1 MYINFGSINSRQAAD
16 GSCTAPLTVDSC
28 GTCRLKKH
36 ASLPTIMRY
45 DENAYQLF
53 YIAAGK
59 AHFWF
64 DDAEHVVTAG
74 HMVLYRPQEE
84 RRYIYYL
91 EDHPEVFWVYFS
103 GSEAAAVL
111 QAHEIPLDGHVFY
124 SGIMPEYKNTFR
136 RMIQELQLCQYAY
149 RDYTA
154 GLFQMMLVL
163 VSRQRQE
170 RRSINGTTRE
180 QIEAAAAYFNEN
192 YTARINVDEYAESL
206 HMSTAWF
213 IRSFK
218 QYVGLSP
225 ARYIQSLRIVNAQR
239 LLERTKY
246 SIGEVSEIVGYD
258 NPLYFSRVFK
268 KETGLSPAQYRKAER
283 AGEQP
288 SNPQE
293 EDACTPPIS
302 TKTAIHSIIPP
313 YTLVWGLFM
322 FAAAICVSILLG
334 VLVWALP
341 GRLCDRRV
349 THADVLAGPGIVL
362 AVWIIAACV
371 FAQPGLAQGF
381 DLFRL
386 LAINGAALWACGT
399 VLLLRLRSGRR
410 YRTLWTVAALLI
422 AAIGLEVFVGNAP
435 YFATHGYQP
444 VDLRAYLQ
452 DAPADGEPIA
462 LNDEHSTLTFTGIHQ
477 PLYNVALDGVVYQYD
492 GNYPQ
497 DQNPLFILWVSG
509 TDEASTA
516 PRQSWQWQ
524 AAPRAA
530 RSLVRTLDFSGAVDT
545 LTLQAEGYSGEYRS
559 YDLNYTVQAVLANV
573 PRPMDFSLLRLAVVY
588 LALLALWGLRPGAA
602 AWHEAYLTHRAK
614 YRPAVLVLGCML
626 CLLAAAAPFADAR
639 NSGVATL
646 FYNVENWDGESRI
659 TFTQHISDWQNDSAA
674 QYGALAHSLLN
685 GRLDLQRDP
694 PAAMAEM
701 QNPYDTAARQSAA
714 PDALW
719 DVAYYQGRYY
729 VYFGIVPCLLF
740 QLPFELLT
748 GVPDLPPSLAMI
760 VMAWL
765 LILAVFGLV
774 RQAAQRWFPSA
785 SAAACLLAA
794 AGIAGGSQVYYL
806 LLRPSVYEYAILCG
820 AAFVLLAL
828 WQWLCAANTPVQHH
842 GKIMLHM
849 ALGSLCMAL
858 VAGCRPQMELFAV
871 LCLPIFWPQ
880 YIRQKRL
887 RSKQGITEAIA
898 FVLPVILV
906 ALGLMAYNA
915 ARFGSPFDFG
925 ANYNLTSNDMTHRG
939 FRIGRLAPALF
950 TYFLSLPVVQAV
962 FPYLAGTKMQTN
974 FMGMTITEVFYGGA
988 LVSLPLLWAFA
999 ALPLLRRRMARQKA
1013 LRAMVLLPVLL
1024 AVILAALD
1032 CQMAG
1037 VLYRYLSDYLTPLL
1051 FAAALVWLWAESALA
1066 PRVQAAASGSI
1077 LHTVQHML
1085 QGAMLAAVAVGICY
1099 SFCVYFAAEPGLL
1112 GQNPALYQNVSR
1124 LVQFWL

>member
-1 MYINFGSINSRQAAD
+1 
-16 GSCTAPLTVDSC
+16 
-28 GTCRLKKH
+28 
-36 ASLPTIMRY
+36 
-45 DENAYQLF
+45 
-53 YIAAGK
+53 
-59 AHFWF
+59 
-64 DDAEHVVTAG
+64 
-74 HMVLYRPQEE
+74 
-84 RRYIYYL
+84 
-91 EDHPEVFWVYFS
+91 
-103 GSEAAAVL
+103 
-111 QAHEIPLDGHVFY
+111 
-124 SGIMPEYKNTFR
+124 
-136 RMIQELQLCQYAY
+136 
-149 RDYTA
+149 
-154 GLFQMMLVL
+154 
-163 VSRQRQE
+163 
-170 RRSINGTTRE
+170 
-180 QIEAAAAYFNEN
+180 
-192 YTARINVDEYAESL
+192 
-206 HMSTAWF
+206 
-213 IRSFK
+213 
-218 QYVGLSP
+218 
-225 ARYIQSLRIVNAQR
+225 
-239 LLERTKY
+239 
-246 SIGEVSEIVGYD
+246 
-258 NPLYFSRVFK
+258 
-268 KETGLSPAQYRKAER
+268 
-283 AGEQP
+283 
-288 SNPQE
+288 
-293 EDACTPPIS
+293 
-302 TKTAIHSIIPP
+302 
-313 YTLVWGLFM
+313 M

-341 GRLCDRRV
+341 GRLCDRRA

-639 NSGVATL
+639 NSGVATS

-974 FMGMTITEVFYGGA
+974 YMGMTNTEVFYGGA
-988 LVSLPLLWAFA
+988 LAAVGLCGPAFA
-999 ALPLLRRRMARQKA
+999 APPYGKAERPARHGAAARAAGCYSGRVGLPDGRCALPLSQRLFNPAAVRRRIG
-1013 LRAMVLLPVLL
+1013 L
-1024 AVILAALD
+1024 AVGRKRPCPACAGRRIGQHPAYRAAHAARGDAGGCCRGDLLQLLCLLCCGTGPSGPESRAVPECQPSGAVLAVKSGRKQNSAKFKLD
-1032 CQMAG
+1032 KIKAYAPCQPG
-1037 VLYRYLSDYLTPLL
+1037 KSGQSGEHVL
-1051 FAAALVWLWAESALA
+1051 FIFIWA
-1066 PRVQAAASGSI
+1066 
-1077 LHTVQHML
+1077 
-1085 QGAMLAAVAVGICY
+1085 
-1099 SFCVYFAAEPGLL
+1099 FCMDRFRME
-1112 GQNPALYQNVSR
+1112 
-1124 LVQFWL
+1124 

>member
-36 ASLPTIMRY
+36 ASLPTITRY

-288 SNPQE
+288 SDPQE

-341 GRLCDRRV
+341 GRLCDRRA

-559 YDLNYTVQAVLANV
+559 YDLNYTVQAVLANI

-639 NSGVATL
+639 NSGVATS

-729 VYFGIVPCLLF
+729 VYFGIMPCLLF

-760 VMAWL
+760 MMAWL

-999 ALPLLRRRMARQKA
+999 ALPLLRRRMARQKD

>member
-1 MYINFGSINSRQAAD
+1 
-16 GSCTAPLTVDSC
+16 
-28 GTCRLKKH
+28 
-36 ASLPTIMRY
+36 
-45 DENAYQLF
+45 
-53 YIAAGK
+53 
-59 AHFWF
+59 
-64 DDAEHVVTAG
+64 
-74 HMVLYRPQEE
+74 
-84 RRYIYYL
+84 
-91 EDHPEVFWVYFS
+91 
-103 GSEAAAVL
+103 
-111 QAHEIPLDGHVFY
+111 
-124 SGIMPEYKNTFR
+124 
-136 RMIQELQLCQYAY
+136 
-149 RDYTA
+149 
-154 GLFQMMLVL
+154 
-163 VSRQRQE
+163 
-170 RRSINGTTRE
+170 
-180 QIEAAAAYFNEN
+180 
-192 YTARINVDEYAESL
+192 
-206 HMSTAWF
+206 
-213 IRSFK
+213 
-218 QYVGLSP
+218 
-225 ARYIQSLRIVNAQR
+225 
-239 LLERTKY
+239 
-246 SIGEVSEIVGYD
+246 
-258 NPLYFSRVFK
+258 
-268 KETGLSPAQYRKAER
+268 
-283 AGEQP
+283 
-288 SNPQE
+288 
-293 EDACTPPIS
+293 
-302 TKTAIHSIIPP
+302 
-313 YTLVWGLFM
+313 
-322 FAAAICVSILLG
+322 
-334 VLVWALP
+334 
-341 GRLCDRRV
+341 
-349 THADVLAGPGIVL
+349 
-362 AVWIIAACV
+362 
-371 FAQPGLAQGF
+371 
-381 DLFRL
+381 
-386 LAINGAALWACGT
+386 
-399 VLLLRLRSGRR
+399 
-410 YRTLWTVAALLI
+410 
-422 AAIGLEVFVGNAP
+422 
-435 YFATHGYQP
+435 
-444 VDLRAYLQ
+444 
-452 DAPADGEPIA
+452 
-462 LNDEHSTLTFTGIHQ
+462 
-477 PLYNVALDGVVYQYD
+477 
-492 GNYPQ
+492 
-497 DQNPLFILWVSG
+497 
-509 TDEASTA
+509 
-516 PRQSWQWQ
+516 
-524 AAPRAA
+524 
-530 RSLVRTLDFSGAVDT
+530 
-545 LTLQAEGYSGEYRS
+545 
-559 YDLNYTVQAVLANV
+559 
-573 PRPMDFSLLRLAVVY
+573 
-588 LALLALWGLRPGAA
+588 
-602 AWHEAYLTHRAK
+602 
-614 YRPAVLVLGCML
+614 
-626 CLLAAAAPFADAR
+626 
-639 NSGVATL
+639 
-646 FYNVENWDGESRI
+646 
-659 TFTQHISDWQNDSAA
+659 
-674 QYGALAHSLLN
+674 
-685 GRLDLQRDP
+685 
-694 PAAMAEM
+694 MAEM

-828 WQWLCAANTPVQHH
+828 WQWLCAANTPVQQH

-999 ALPLLRRRMARQKA
+999 ALPLLRRRMARQKD

>member
-1 MYINFGSINSRQAAD
+1 MYINFGSVNSRQAAD

-36 ASLPTIMRY
+36 ASLPTITRY

-192 YTARINVDEYAESL
+192 YIARINVDEYAESL

-288 SNPQE
+288 SDPQE

-341 GRLCDRRV
+341 GRLCDRRA

-452 DAPADGEPIA
+452 DASADGEPIA

-573 PRPMDFSLLRLAVVY
+573 PRPMDFSLLRLVVY

-639 NSGVATL
+639 NSGVATS

-898 FVLPVILV
+898 FVMPVILV

-999 ALPLLRRRMARQKA
+999 ALPLLRRRMARQKD

>member
-1 MYINFGSINSRQAAD
+1 MYINFGSVNSRQAAD

-36 ASLPTIMRY
+36 ASLPTITRY

-149 RDYTA
+149 RDYAA

-246 SIGEVSEIVGYD
+246 SIDEVSEIVGYD

-288 SNPQE
+288 SDPQE
-293 EDACTPPIS
+293 EDACTPIS

-341 GRLCDRRV
+341 GRLCDRRA

-462 LNDEHSTLTFTGIHQ
+462 LNDAHSTLTFTGIHQ

-639 NSGVATL
+639 NSGVATS

-674 QYGALAHSLLN
+674 QYGALAHNLLN

-999 ALPLLRRRMARQKA
+999 ALPLLRRRMARQKD

>member
-1 MYINFGSINSRQAAD
+1 
-16 GSCTAPLTVDSC
+16 
-28 GTCRLKKH
+28 
-36 ASLPTIMRY
+36 
-45 DENAYQLF
+45 
-53 YIAAGK
+53 
-59 AHFWF
+59 
-64 DDAEHVVTAG
+64 
-74 HMVLYRPQEE
+74 
-84 RRYIYYL
+84 
-91 EDHPEVFWVYFS
+91 
-103 GSEAAAVL
+103 
-111 QAHEIPLDGHVFY
+111 
-124 SGIMPEYKNTFR
+124 
-136 RMIQELQLCQYAY
+136 
-149 RDYTA
+149 
-154 GLFQMMLVL
+154 
-163 VSRQRQE
+163 
-170 RRSINGTTRE
+170 
-180 QIEAAAAYFNEN
+180 
-192 YTARINVDEYAESL
+192 
-206 HMSTAWF
+206 
-213 IRSFK
+213 
-218 QYVGLSP
+218 
-225 ARYIQSLRIVNAQR
+225 
-239 LLERTKY
+239 
-246 SIGEVSEIVGYD
+246 
-258 NPLYFSRVFK
+258 
-268 KETGLSPAQYRKAER
+268 
-283 AGEQP
+283 
-288 SNPQE
+288 
-293 EDACTPPIS
+293 
-302 TKTAIHSIIPP
+302 
-313 YTLVWGLFM
+313 M

-341 GRLCDRRV
+341 GRLCDRRA

-410 YRTLWTVAALLI
+410 YRTLWTVAALLV

-639 NSGVATL
+639 NSGVATS

-925 ANYNLTSNDMTHRG
+925 ANYNLTSNDMTRRG
-939 FRIGRLAPALF
+939 FAVGRIAPAAV
-950 TYFLSLPVVQAV
+950 TFLAGIPGVQTV
-962 FPYLAGTKMQTN
+962 FPYLTATRMQTN
-974 FMGMTITEVFYGGA
+974 YMGLTITELYYGGA
-988 LVSLPLLWAFA
+988 FACLPLLWGLA
-999 ALPLLRRRMARQKA
+999 ALPLARRRLGSRRD
-1013 LRAMVLLPVLL
+1013 LRTVIRLVLVCTAAL
-1024 AVILAALD
+1024 AVVD

-1037 VLYRYLSDYLTPLL
+1037 MLYRYQSDWLGPLL
-1051 FAAALVWLWAESALA
+1051 LAAALAWLFAESVLQARPIPALTKA
-1066 PRVQAAASGSI
+1066 LRTALP
-1077 LHTVQHML
+1077 
-1085 QGAMLAAVAVGICY
+1085 LAVLAGVCY
-1099 SFCVYFAAEPGLL
+1099 NFCVYFAAEPQLM
-1112 GQNPALYQNVSR
+1112 GQNPALYENVSR

>member
-1 MYINFGSINSRQAAD
+1 MYINFGSVNSRQAAD

-36 ASLPTIMRY
+36 ASLPTITRY

-192 YTARINVDEYAESL
+192 YIARINVDEYAESL

-288 SNPQE
+288 SDPQE

-341 GRLCDRRV
+341 GRLCDRRA

-462 LNDEHSTLTFTGIHQ
+462 LSDEHSTLTFTGIHQ

-639 NSGVATL
+639 NSGVATS

-939 FRIGRLAPALF
+939 FRIGRLAPAMF

-999 ALPLLRRRMARQKA
+999 ALPLLRRRMARQKD

-1066 PRVQAAASGSI
+1066 PLVQAAASGST

>member
-1 MYINFGSINSRQAAD
+1 
-16 GSCTAPLTVDSC
+16 
-28 GTCRLKKH
+28 
-36 ASLPTIMRY
+36 
-45 DENAYQLF
+45 
-53 YIAAGK
+53 
-59 AHFWF
+59 
-64 DDAEHVVTAG
+64 
-74 HMVLYRPQEE
+74 
-84 RRYIYYL
+84 
-91 EDHPEVFWVYFS
+91 
-103 GSEAAAVL
+103 
-111 QAHEIPLDGHVFY
+111 
-124 SGIMPEYKNTFR
+124 
-136 RMIQELQLCQYAY
+136 
-149 RDYTA
+149 
-154 GLFQMMLVL
+154 
-163 VSRQRQE
+163 
-170 RRSINGTTRE
+170 
-180 QIEAAAAYFNEN
+180 
-192 YTARINVDEYAESL
+192 
-206 HMSTAWF
+206 
-213 IRSFK
+213 
-218 QYVGLSP
+218 
-225 ARYIQSLRIVNAQR
+225 
-239 LLERTKY
+239 
-246 SIGEVSEIVGYD
+246 
-258 NPLYFSRVFK
+258 
-268 KETGLSPAQYRKAER
+268 
-283 AGEQP
+283 
-288 SNPQE
+288 
-293 EDACTPPIS
+293 
-302 TKTAIHSIIPP
+302 
-313 YTLVWGLFM
+313 M

-341 GRLCDRRV
+341 GRLCDRRA

-573 PRPMDFSLLRLAVVY
+573 PRPMDFSLLRLAAVY

-602 AWHEAYLTHRAK
+602 AWHEDYLTHRAK
-614 YRPAVLVLGCML
+614 YRPAVLVPGCTL

-639 NSGVATL
+639 NSGVATS

-729 VYFGIVPCLLF
+729 VYFGIAPCLLF

-785 SAAACLLAA
+785 SAAVCLLAA

-828 WQWLCAANTPVQHH
+828 WQWLCAANTPVNRR
-842 GKIMLHM
+842 K
-849 ALGSLCMAL
+849 ALAFHLAFGSLCMAL
-858 VAGCRPQMELFAV
+858 VAGCRPQMVLFAA
-871 LCLPIFWPQ
+871 LALPILWPR
-880 YIRQKRL
+880 YITEKRL
-887 RSKQGITEAIA
+887 CTRRGAGEAAA
-898 FVLPVILV
+898 FILPVVLV
-906 ALGLMAYNA
+906 AVGLMWYNA

-925 ANYNLTSNDMTHRG
+925 ANYNLTSNDMTRRG
-939 FRIGRLAPALF
+939 FAVGRIAPAAV
-950 TYFLSLPVVQAV
+950 TFLAGIPGVQTV
-962 FPYLAGTKMQTN
+962 FPYLTATRMQTN
-974 FMGMTITEVFYGGA
+974 YMGLTITELYYGGA
-988 LVSLPLLWAFA
+988 FTCLPLLWGLA
-999 ALPLLRRRMARQKA
+999 ALPLARRRLGSRRD
-1013 LRAMVLLPVLL
+1013 LRTVIRLVLVCTVTL
-1024 AVILAALD
+1024 AVVD

-1037 VLYRYLSDYLTPLL
+1037 MLYRYQSDWLGPLL
-1051 FAAALVWLWAESALA
+1051 LAAALAWLFAESVLQARPIPALTKA
-1066 PRVQAAASGSI
+1066 LRTALP
-1077 LHTVQHML
+1077 
-1085 QGAMLAAVAVGICY
+1085 LAVLAGVCY
-1099 SFCVYFAAEPGLL
+1099 NFCVYFAAEPQLM
-1112 GQNPALYQNVSR
+1112 GQNPALYENVSR

>member
-36 ASLPTIMRY
+36 ASLPTITRY

-103 GSEAAAVL
+103 GNEAAAVL

-288 SNPQE
+288 SDPQE
-293 EDACTPPIS
+293 EDACPPPIS

-341 GRLCDRRV
+341 GRLCDRRA

-614 YRPAVLVLGCML
+614 YRPAVLVLGYML

-639 NSGVATL
+639 NSGVATS

-887 RSKQGITEAIA
+887 RSKQGIIEAIA

-999 ALPLLRRRMARQKA
+999 VLPLLRRRMARQKD

>member
-1 MYINFGSINSRQAAD
+1 MYINFGSVNSRQAAD

-36 ASLPTIMRY
+36 ASLPTITRY

-192 YTARINVDEYAESL
+192 YIARINVDEYAESL

-288 SNPQE
+288 SDPQE

-341 GRLCDRRV
+341 GRLCDRRA

-462 LNDEHSTLTFTGIHQ
+462 LNDAHSTLTFTGIHQ

-639 NSGVATL
+639 NSGVATS

-988 LVSLPLLWAFA
+988 LVSLPLLWSFA
-999 ALPLLRRRMARQKA
+999 ALPLLRRRMARQKD

>member
-36 ASLPTIMRY
+36 ASLPTITRY

-288 SNPQE
+288 SDPQE
-293 EDACTPPIS
+293 EDACTPIS
-302 TKTAIHSIIPP
+302 TKTVIHSIIPP

-341 GRLCDRRV
+341 GRLCDRRA

-386 LAINGAALWACGT
+386 LAINEAALWACGT

-452 DAPADGEPIA
+452 DAPADREPIA
-462 LNDEHSTLTFTGIHQ
+462 LNDAHSTLTFTGIHQ

-639 NSGVATL
+639 NSGVATS
-646 FYNVENWDGESRI
+646 FYNVENWDGEGRI

-774 RQAAQRWFPSA
+774 RQAAQRWFPFA

-915 ARFGSPFDFG
+915 ARFGSPLDFG

-999 ALPLLRRRMARQKA
+999 ALPLLRRRMARQKD
-1013 LRAMVLLPVLL
+1013 LCAMVLLPVLL

>member
-1 MYINFGSINSRQAAD
+1 MYINFGSVNSRQAAD

-36 ASLPTIMRY
+36 ASLPTITRY

-288 SNPQE
+288 SDPQE

-341 GRLCDRRV
+341 GRLCDRRA

-399 VLLLRLRSGRR
+399 VLLLRLRSGQR

-477 PLYNVALDGVVYQYD
+477 PLYNVVLDGVVYQYD

-639 NSGVATL
+639 NSGVATS

-674 QYGALAHSLLN
+674 QYGALAHNLLN

-887 RSKQGITEAIA
+887 HSKQGITEAIA

-999 ALPLLRRRMARQKA
+999 VLPLLRRRMARQKD

-1085 QGAMLAAVAVGICY
+1085 QGAMLAAVAVVICY

>member
-1 MYINFGSINSRQAAD
+1 
-16 GSCTAPLTVDSC
+16 
-28 GTCRLKKH
+28 
-36 ASLPTIMRY
+36 
-45 DENAYQLF
+45 
-53 YIAAGK
+53 
-59 AHFWF
+59 
-64 DDAEHVVTAG
+64 
-74 HMVLYRPQEE
+74 
-84 RRYIYYL
+84 
-91 EDHPEVFWVYFS
+91 
-103 GSEAAAVL
+103 
-111 QAHEIPLDGHVFY
+111 
-124 SGIMPEYKNTFR
+124 
-136 RMIQELQLCQYAY
+136 
-149 RDYTA
+149 
-154 GLFQMMLVL
+154 
-163 VSRQRQE
+163 
-170 RRSINGTTRE
+170 
-180 QIEAAAAYFNEN
+180 
-192 YTARINVDEYAESL
+192 
-206 HMSTAWF
+206 
-213 IRSFK
+213 
-218 QYVGLSP
+218 
-225 ARYIQSLRIVNAQR
+225 
-239 LLERTKY
+239 
-246 SIGEVSEIVGYD
+246 
-258 NPLYFSRVFK
+258 
-268 KETGLSPAQYRKAER
+268 
-283 AGEQP
+283 
-288 SNPQE
+288 
-293 EDACTPPIS
+293 
-302 TKTAIHSIIPP
+302 
-313 YTLVWGLFM
+313 M

-341 GRLCDRRV
+341 GRLCDRRA

-462 LNDEHSTLTFTGIHQ
+462 LNDAHSTLTFTGIHQ

-559 YDLNYTVQAVLANV
+559 YDLNYTVQAVLANA

-602 AWHEAYLTHRAK
+602 TWHEAYLTHRAK

-639 NSGVATL
+639 NSGVATS

-915 ARFGSPFDFG
+915 ARFGSPLDFG

-939 FRIGRLAPALF
+939 FRIGRLGPALF

-999 ALPLLRRRMARQKA
+999 ALPLLRRRMARQKD

>member
-36 ASLPTIMRY
+36 ASLPTITRY

-192 YTARINVDEYAESL
+192 YIARINMDEYAESL

-268 KETGLSPAQYRKAER
+268 KETGLSPRSTAKRSGQANSRPTRRKRTPA
-283 AGEQP
+283 
-288 SNPQE
+288 
-293 EDACTPPIS
+293 PPIS

-341 GRLCDRRV
+341 GRLCDRRA

-462 LNDEHSTLTFTGIHQ
+462 LSDEHSTLTFTGIHQ

-639 NSGVATL
+639 NSGVATS

-842 GKIMLHM
+842 GKIMLHV

-939 FRIGRLAPALF
+939 FRIGRLAPAMF

-999 ALPLLRRRMARQKA
+999 ALPLLRRRMARQKD

-1024 AVILAALD
+1024 AVILATLD

-1077 LHTVQHML
+1077 PHTVQHML

>member
-1 MYINFGSINSRQAAD
+1 
-16 GSCTAPLTVDSC
+16 
-28 GTCRLKKH
+28 
-36 ASLPTIMRY
+36 
-45 DENAYQLF
+45 
-53 YIAAGK
+53 
-59 AHFWF
+59 
-64 DDAEHVVTAG
+64 
-74 HMVLYRPQEE
+74 
-84 RRYIYYL
+84 
-91 EDHPEVFWVYFS
+91 
-103 GSEAAAVL
+103 
-111 QAHEIPLDGHVFY
+111 
-124 SGIMPEYKNTFR
+124 
-136 RMIQELQLCQYAY
+136 
-149 RDYTA
+149 
-154 GLFQMMLVL
+154 
-163 VSRQRQE
+163 
-170 RRSINGTTRE
+170 
-180 QIEAAAAYFNEN
+180 
-192 YTARINVDEYAESL
+192 
-206 HMSTAWF
+206 
-213 IRSFK
+213 
-218 QYVGLSP
+218 
-225 ARYIQSLRIVNAQR
+225 
-239 LLERTKY
+239 
-246 SIGEVSEIVGYD
+246 
-258 NPLYFSRVFK
+258 
-268 KETGLSPAQYRKAER
+268 
-283 AGEQP
+283 
-288 SNPQE
+288 
-293 EDACTPPIS
+293 
-302 TKTAIHSIIPP
+302 
-313 YTLVWGLFM
+313 M

-341 GRLCDRRV
+341 RRLCGRGA

-371 FAQPGLAQGF
+371 FAQPGLAHGF

-444 VDLRAYLQ
+444 VDLCAYLQ

-492 GNYPQ
+492 GDYPQ

-639 NSGVATL
+639 NSGVATS

-774 RQAAQRWFPSA
+774 RQAVQRWFPSA

-871 LCLPIFWPQ
+871 LCLPLFWPQ

-988 LVSLPLLWAFA
+988 LVSLPLLWSFA
-999 ALPLLRRRMARQKA
+999 ALPLLRRRMARQKD

-1024 AVILAALD
+1024 AVVLAALD

-1051 FAAALVWLWAESALA
+1051 FAAALVWLWAESVLA

>member
-1 MYINFGSINSRQAAD
+1 
-16 GSCTAPLTVDSC
+16 
-28 GTCRLKKH
+28 
-36 ASLPTIMRY
+36 
-45 DENAYQLF
+45 
-53 YIAAGK
+53 
-59 AHFWF
+59 
-64 DDAEHVVTAG
+64 
-74 HMVLYRPQEE
+74 
-84 RRYIYYL
+84 
-91 EDHPEVFWVYFS
+91 
-103 GSEAAAVL
+103 
-111 QAHEIPLDGHVFY
+111 
-124 SGIMPEYKNTFR
+124 
-136 RMIQELQLCQYAY
+136 
-149 RDYTA
+149 
-154 GLFQMMLVL
+154 
-163 VSRQRQE
+163 
-170 RRSINGTTRE
+170 
-180 QIEAAAAYFNEN
+180 
-192 YTARINVDEYAESL
+192 
-206 HMSTAWF
+206 
-213 IRSFK
+213 
-218 QYVGLSP
+218 
-225 ARYIQSLRIVNAQR
+225 
-239 LLERTKY
+239 
-246 SIGEVSEIVGYD
+246 
-258 NPLYFSRVFK
+258 
-268 KETGLSPAQYRKAER
+268 
-283 AGEQP
+283 
-288 SNPQE
+288 
-293 EDACTPPIS
+293 
-302 TKTAIHSIIPP
+302 
-313 YTLVWGLFM
+313 M

-341 GRLCDRRV
+341 GRLCDRRA

-462 LNDEHSTLTFTGIHQ
+462 LNDAHSTLTFTGIHQ

-639 NSGVATL
+639 NSGVATS

-694 PAAMAEM
+694 P
-701 QNPYDTAARQSAA
+701 PPWRRCRTLTIPPPVRTRP

-748 GVPDLPPSLAMI
+748 GVPDLP
-760 VMAWL
+760 
-765 LILAVFGLV
+765 
-774 RQAAQRWFPSA
+774 AQLGHDRDG
-785 SAAACLLAA
+785 LAA
-794 AGIAGGSQVYYL
+794 DFGSVWF
-806 LLRPSVYEYAILCG
+806 G
-820 AAFVLLAL
+820 AA
-828 WQWLCAANTPVQHH
+828 
-842 GKIMLHM
+842 
-849 ALGSLCMAL
+849 
-858 VAGCRPQMELFAV
+858 GC
-871 LCLPIFWPQ
+871 
-880 YIRQKRL
+880 
-887 RSKQGITEAIA
+887 
-898 FVLPVILV
+898 
-906 ALGLMAYNA
+906 
-915 ARFGSPFDFG
+915 
-925 ANYNLTSNDMTHRG
+925 
-939 FRIGRLAPALF
+939 
-950 TYFLSLPVVQAV
+950 
-962 FPYLAGTKMQTN
+962 
-974 FMGMTITEVFYGGA
+974 
-988 LVSLPLLWAFA
+988 
-999 ALPLLRRRMARQKA
+999 
-1013 LRAMVLLPVLL
+1013 
-1024 AVILAALD
+1024 
-1032 CQMAG
+1032 
-1037 VLYRYLSDYLTPLL
+1037 
-1051 FAAALVWLWAESALA
+1051 AALVPVCLSGGL
-1066 PRVQAAASGSI
+1066 PVGCGGHCGRQPGVLPAAA
-1077 LHTVQHML
+1077 
-1085 QGAMLAAVAVGICY
+1085 
-1099 SFCVYFAAEPGLL
+1099 PL
-1112 GQNPALYQNVSR
+1112 GV
-1124 LVQFWL
+1124 

>member
-1 MYINFGSINSRQAAD
+1 
-16 GSCTAPLTVDSC
+16 
-28 GTCRLKKH
+28 
-36 ASLPTIMRY
+36 
-45 DENAYQLF
+45 
-53 YIAAGK
+53 
-59 AHFWF
+59 
-64 DDAEHVVTAG
+64 
-74 HMVLYRPQEE
+74 
-84 RRYIYYL
+84 
-91 EDHPEVFWVYFS
+91 
-103 GSEAAAVL
+103 
-111 QAHEIPLDGHVFY
+111 
-124 SGIMPEYKNTFR
+124 
-136 RMIQELQLCQYAY
+136 
-149 RDYTA
+149 
-154 GLFQMMLVL
+154 
-163 VSRQRQE
+163 
-170 RRSINGTTRE
+170 
-180 QIEAAAAYFNEN
+180 
-192 YTARINVDEYAESL
+192 
-206 HMSTAWF
+206 
-213 IRSFK
+213 
-218 QYVGLSP
+218 
-225 ARYIQSLRIVNAQR
+225 
-239 LLERTKY
+239 
-246 SIGEVSEIVGYD
+246 
-258 NPLYFSRVFK
+258 
-268 KETGLSPAQYRKAER
+268 
-283 AGEQP
+283 
-288 SNPQE
+288 
-293 EDACTPPIS
+293 
-302 TKTAIHSIIPP
+302 
-313 YTLVWGLFM
+313 M
-322 FAAAICVSILLG
+322 FAAAICISILLG

-341 GRLCDRRV
+341 GRLCDRRA

-452 DAPADGEPIA
+452 DAPVDGEPIA
-462 LNDEHSTLTFTGIHQ
+462 LNDAHSTLTFTGIHQ

-509 TDEASTA
+509 TDEASTTA

-559 YDLNYTVQAVLANV
+559 YDLNYTVQAVQANV

-588 LALLALWGLRPGAA
+588 LALLALWGMRPGAA

-639 NSGVATL
+639 NSGVATS
-646 FYNVENWDGESRI
+646 FYNAENWDGESRI

-685 GRLDLQRDP
+685 DRLDLQRDP

-828 WQWLCAANTPVQHH
+828 WQ
-842 GKIMLHM
+842 
-849 ALGSLCMAL
+849 
-858 VAGCRPQMELFAV
+858 
-871 LCLPIFWPQ
+871 
-880 YIRQKRL
+880 
-887 RSKQGITEAIA
+887 
-898 FVLPVILV
+898 
-906 ALGLMAYNA
+906 
-915 ARFGSPFDFG
+915 
-925 ANYNLTSNDMTHRG
+925 
-939 FRIGRLAPALF
+939 F

-999 ALPLLRRRMARQKA
+999 ALPLLRRRMARQKD
-1013 LRAMVLLPVLL
+1013 LCAMVLLPVLL

>member
-36 ASLPTIMRY
+36 ASLPTITRY

-288 SNPQE
+288 SDPQE
-293 EDACTPPIS
+293 EDACTPIS

-341 GRLCDRRV
+341 GRLCDRRA

-462 LNDEHSTLTFTGIHQ
+462 LNDAHSTLTFTGIHQ

-639 NSGVATL
+639 NSGVATS

-674 QYGALAHSLLN
+674 QYGALAHNLLN

-999 ALPLLRRRMARQKA
+999 ALPLLRRRMARQKD